1 MAECDENITSMNLCW
16 DLIKTLRAYNEEQK
30 VVLWADLNA
39 GELEDDVNEA
49 SEQAYVELVEFVK
62 LSAITLFTELNA
74 NTQQTYH

>member
-39 GELEDDVNEA
+39 GELEDDVKQYQKKMNRLPK
-49 SEQAYVELVEFVK
+49 VRL
-62 LSAITLFTELNA
+62 
-74 NTQQTYH
+74 

>member
-39 GELEDDVNEA
+39 GELEDDVKQYQKKMNRLPKVSLYRFIIE
-49 SEQAYVELVEFVK
+49 
-62 LSAITLFTELNA
+62 
-74 NTQQTYH
+74 